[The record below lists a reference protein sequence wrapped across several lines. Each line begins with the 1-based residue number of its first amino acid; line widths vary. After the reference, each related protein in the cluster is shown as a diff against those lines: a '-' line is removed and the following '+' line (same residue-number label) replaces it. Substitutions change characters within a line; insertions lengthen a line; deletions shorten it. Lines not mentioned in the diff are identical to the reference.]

1 MDQDLVVVDARSVS
15 NAIVWGLEGRRV
27 SRSVSRIFRL
37 GTTTTAATTT
47 LGFRLRR
54 LVGGGFRC
62 RCLRLLSIGGRFVR
76 LLGALARAPG
86 QIGLEVIRADQI
98 FDVKEGCAL
107 LPDIDESRLHPR
119 QDPAHGAEA
128 NVAEGALGAEAFDVK
143 LGDDAGLDQGNAD
156 FANIDVDD
164 EKIPA
169 HDIFCALPA
178 ANPEAMT
185 EHRAEAVGDIK
196 EHLVG
201 AASGIARVGQ
211 MARFTDWL

>member
-1 MDQDLVVVDARSVS
+1 LNSSTQLKPISASWQSPQSGASVPTPLQVNS
-15 NAIVWGLEGRRV
+15 Q
-27 SRSVSRIFRL
+27 
-37 GTTTTAATTT
+37 T
-47 LGFRLRR
+47 
-54 LVGGGFRC
+54 
-62 RCLRLLSIGGRFVR
+62 
-76 LLGALARAPG
+76 
-86 QIGLEVIRADQI
+86 
-98 FDVKEGCAL
+98 
-107 LPDIDESRLHPR
+107 DIDESRLHPR